1 MFIDFEETGYNTL
14 CHIETGT
21 GKDRKTM
28 AEQYHLDVLHQ
39 GINVWNQWRQEHHS
53 IQPDFSSVDFKVEQL
68 GRVNLAG
75 ARLNGAD
82 FSGADLRDSL
92 LIRADLSES
101 ILSRANL
108 ARADLQG
115 ANLRAAILSDAN
127 LSDAILSNAVL
138 SDADLTGAILTGA
151 EVTGTDFSGVDFR
164 DADLSGIDFSKANTH
179 GARLGKAYF
188 SRRSDTL
195 LDESYQQSLRADT
208 QRQQGKQ
215 RAGFDAEDLDE
226 RAHEDWANDE

>member
-1 MFIDFEETGYNTL
+1 MFIDFEETGYTTL

-21 GKDRKTM
+21 GKVRKTM

-39 GINVWNQWRQEHHS
+39 GRDVWNQWRQEHHA
-53 IQPDFSSVDFKVEQL
+53 IQPDFSGEDFK
-68 GRVNLAG
+68 G
-75 ARLNGAD
+75 AH
-82 FSGADLRDSL
+82 
-92 LIRADLSES
+92 
-101 ILSRANL
+101 LSRANL
-108 ARADLQG
+108 VRADLQR
-115 ANLRAAILSDAN
+115 ANLTAAILSDAN

-138 SDADLTGAILTGA
+138 SDADLTGAILTGS
-151 EVTGTDFSGVDFR
+151 EVTGTDFSGVNFS
-164 DADLSGIDFSKANTH
+164 DADLSGIDFSRANTH

-195 LDESYQQSLRADT
+195 RDESYQQSLRADT